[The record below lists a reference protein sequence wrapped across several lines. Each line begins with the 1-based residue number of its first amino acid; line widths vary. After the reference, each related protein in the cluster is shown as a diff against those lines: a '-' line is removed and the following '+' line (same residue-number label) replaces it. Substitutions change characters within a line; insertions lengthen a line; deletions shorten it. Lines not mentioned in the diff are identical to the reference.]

1 MCGIAGFCE
10 FRRDNRTPEWGEAA
24 FAMGETLRRR
34 GPDDDGVWQ
43 CRECAFAH
51 RRLAVI
57 DPEHGSQPM
66 VRTLPGG
73 ECALCYNGE
82 LYNTPQLRR
91 ELEERGVALETW
103 SDTEVLLWQCIL
115 FGAAAVEKLEGIFA
129 FAFWDGRSRTL
140 LLARDRQAAVLR
152 LSGHHAG
159 VRQRAKSAVRLPGA
173 HAEGG
178 HRELAGGAGPVPRPD
193 AGARRICRG
202 AGAAGRPSSA
212 DGRKRHAGAVLVD
225 AGEPGTYG
233 KL

>member
-43 CRECAFAH
+43 CRACAFAH

-66 VRTLPGG
+66 VRALPGG

-103 SDTEVLLWQCIL
+103 SDTEVLLWQ
-115 FGAAAVEKLEGIFA
+115 
-129 FAFWDGRSRTL
+129 
-140 LLARDRQAAVLR
+140 
-152 LSGHHAG
+152 
-159 VRQRAKSAVRLPGA
+159 
-173 HAEGG
+173 
-178 HRELAGGAGPVPRPD
+178 
-193 AGARRICRG
+193 
-202 AGAAGRPSSA
+202 
-212 DGRKRHAGAVLVD
+212 
-225 AGEPGTYG
+225 
-233 KL
+233 